1 MNTAYNLL
9 EVQKTSENEATIFTT
24 GRTIEVSIF
33 GSDKSKPKEN
43 SNPTTTPTVPDWIEL
58 IPAGPAIIGIDGRQW
73 NNDTPER
80 IMSAFTARIHPMV
93 VDYEHAS
100 EHRARQGLDAPAAGW
115 IDRLEIRAGAIWG
128 HVEWT
133 AQARQRIEAREYRF
147 ISPVFTFEKASS
159 RIAALQ
165 SAALTNQPNLNL
177 TALNHRGAP
186 LSILTPEEKQVAYL
200 FGRTEAD
207 ALQIKQADVA
217 VAQNAQHLS
226 QQMTPDERRI
236 CELMGTPFSDYLS
249 TRNREKS

>member
-1 MNTAYNLL
+1 MNTAYNSLKI
-9 EVQKTSENEATIFTT
+9 QKTSETEATIFTT

-43 SNPTTTPTVPDWIEL
+43 SNPTTTVPDWIEL

-80 IMSAFTARIHPMV
+80 IVSAFTARIHPMV

-100 EHRARQGLDAPAAGW
+100 EHRAPQGLDAPAAGW

-177 TALNHRGAP
+177 TALNHRGSTLP
-186 LSILTPEEKQVAYL
+186 ILTPEEKQVAYL

-207 ALQIKQADVA
+207 ALQIKQAEVA
-217 VAQNAQHLS
+217 VAQNAQRLY